1 MVPSATS
8 SAITIVRL
16 RRVAQVEIRISD
28 PSQILWFWMG
38 GDTRFTRPP
47 TPRFLSPLAPPAR
60 ICLHGSRRTR
70 NDQRPEPARVTGC
83 HIRHH
88 SRHDRRLQP
97 RSDYGGGS
105 CWHQFRLDV
114 VCQRESR
121 QLLPGRMTIRLGI
134 VHRRRFGCRPTRRA
148 QCGRFHELGAEPGRR
163 GVHSKL
169 VYDRRWMT
177 PSLCHAERRAGASC

>member
-1 MVPSATS
+1 MGAEVMVPSATS

-97 RSDYGGGS
+97 RSDYGRWFPLASIPAGR
-105 CWHQFRLDV
+105 RLPS
-114 VCQRESR
+114 RES
-121 QLLPGRMTIRLGI
+121 
-134 VHRRRFGCRPTRRA
+134 A
-148 QCGRFHELGAEPGRR
+148 A
-163 GVHSKL
+163 
-169 VYDRRWMT
+169 T
-177 PSLCHAERRAGASC
+177 PSTYGHPPRRCSPPTVWVPANSTRAMRTIP